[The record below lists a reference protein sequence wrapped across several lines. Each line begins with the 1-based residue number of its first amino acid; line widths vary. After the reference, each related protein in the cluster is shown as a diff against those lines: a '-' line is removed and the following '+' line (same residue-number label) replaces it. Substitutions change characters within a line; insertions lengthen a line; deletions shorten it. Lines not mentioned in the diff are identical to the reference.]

1 MGTEASACASIS
13 ALLWFFLCLPLW
25 GRGEMKWEKG
35 EVGEEIGERKG
46 KVWRAGN
53 GNAGK
58 IAPKHNIFGIWD
70 AYSGYCLV
78 A

>member
-46 KVWRAGN
+46 KDVEG
-53 GNAGK
+53 GK
-58 IAPKHNIFGIWD
+58 WECRKNSPKT
-70 AYSGYCLV
+70 
-78 A
+78 